1 MKKCFAFHINVYKR
15 LCLFLLVIALISLFS
30 KVKGEVA
37 MSIIIVDDNK
47 TNQLIILHILKKEG
61 YKDIITVSSAN
72 ELYKLLKMD
81 SAVTEEPFVDL
92 ILMDMMM
99 PEIDGIEA
107 CREVKKLSHLQ
118 DIPVIFVTA
127 MGNSNK
133 MAEAMEAGAMD
144 YVVKPIKKIELIAR
158 IRSALRFKF
167 EKDRNKEREKHIKS
181 ELELAKQVQVSVLS
195 QPIDDE
201 NITIDALY
209 QPSYKVAG
217 DFYAWYKISENR
229 YGIIILDMMGHG
241 VSSSLVC
248 MFISSVIQDKIKNL
262 SDPEQVI
269 TELNHYMNRLHMK
282 DDLIQ
287 YYFTA
292 IYLVIDTNE
301 KTIQYV
307 NAGHPPGLVFIDDQV
322 EPLEQSSCAVGFFE
336 KMDILKGQMKYKN
349 SVQIV
354 LFTDGLTEHLKKE
367 GKQLKNTFEA
377 FSYNFN
383 LKDNEEDH
391 EDDICIV
398 RISTK

>member
-1 MKKCFAFHINVYKR
+1 
-15 LCLFLLVIALISLFS
+15 
-30 KVKGEVA
+30 

-61 YKDIITVSSAN
+61 YKNIITASSAN
-72 ELYKLLKMD
+72 ELFTLLKIGTTD
-81 SAVTEEPFVDL
+81 REESSVDL

-107 CREVKKLSHLQ
+107 CRKVMGVPHLQ
-118 DIPVIFVTA
+118 DIPIIFVTA

-133 MAEAMEAGAMD
+133 MAEAMDAGAMD
-144 YVVKPIKKIELIAR
+144 YVVKPINKIELIAR
-158 IRSALRFKF
+158 IRSALRLKF
-167 EKDRNKEREKHIKS
+167 EKDWRKKREKHIKS

-195 QPIDDE
+195 QPIDDK

-209 QPSYKVAG
+209 QPSYKLAG
-217 DFYAWYKISENR
+217 DFYAWYKINGKQ

-262 SDPEQVI
+262 SDPEKVI
-269 TELNHYMNRLHMK
+269 TELNHYMNRLQMK

-292 IYLVIDTNE
+292 IYLVLDTKE

-307 NAGHPPGLVFIDDQV
+307 NAGHPPGLVFVDDQV
-322 EPLEQSSCAVGFFE
+322 EQLKQSCCAVGLFE
-336 KMDILKGQMKYKN
+336 KIDIIKGQMEYEN
-349 SVQIV
+349 TVQMV

-367 GKQLKNTFEA
+367 GKLLENSFQA
-377 FSYNFN
+377 FSALFN
-383 LKDNEEDH
+383 LKENEDIY